1 MPKKRR
7 ACCGVI
13 NKMKLFDRIAALA
26 LLLCLL
32 PVGCFGEDAPA
43 YAVSRR
49 KTEAA
54 YDSETL
60 KYTVETL
67 YLNQTKCYLT
77 TVWVADPARQ
87 IKKAV
92 SPWHQAL
99 AKAEDLGQQIPGAAL
114 VINGSGYVS
123 PTYPDIPENYP
134 GASADYYY
142 TPLGSL
148 TVIDGEVYRDLEGV
162 PYYGLTLEA
171 DGLHLYAGADNDA
184 VLAKAPLQTWSFYEG
199 CPMYLDGQE
208 LLDREWPFA
217 TRRAIRNVIAKLPQE
232 NTYVILISTSTVGL
246 TLLEANDFM
255 IGEYSPEW
263 VYNLDGGPSA
273 ALFTRAKGKKKLKL
287 IYGAGQKIVDV
298 MGFIE

>member
-1 MPKKRR
+1 
-7 ACCGVI
+7 
-13 NKMKLFDRIAALA
+13 MKLFDRLAALA

-32 PVGCFGEDAPA
+32 PIGCLGEDSPA
-43 YAVSRR
+43 YTISRR
-49 KTEAA
+49 KTEAV

-67 YLNQTKCYLT
+67 YLNKTKCYLT
-77 TVWVADPARQ
+77 TVWMQDPARQ

-92 SPWHQAL
+92 SPWRKSLEKAMDL
-99 AKAEDLGQQIPGAAL
+99 AKQIPGAAL

-123 PTYPDIPENYP
+123 PTYPEIPDDYP
-134 GASADYYY
+134 GTSADYYY

-148 TVIDGEVYRDLEGV
+148 TVIDGEVYRCLDGI
-162 PYYGLTLEA
+162 PYNGLTLEA

-184 VLAKAPLQTWSFYEG
+184 VLAKDPLQTWSFYEG
-199 CPMYLDGQE
+199 CPMYLDGRE

-217 TRRAIRNVIAKLPQE
+217 TRRAIRNVIAKLPQG
-232 NTYVILISTSTVGL
+232 NTYVILISTSAVGL

-255 IGEYSPEW
+255 IGEYAPEW

-273 ALFTRAKGKKKLKL
+273 ALFIRTQGKKKLKL

-298 MGFIE
+298 MGFTE

>member
-1 MPKKRR
+1 
-7 ACCGVI
+7 
-13 NKMKLFDRIAALA
+13 MKLIDRLAALA

-32 PVGCFGEDAPA
+32 PLDCFGEDTHE

-67 YLNQTKCYLT
+67 YLNDTKCYLA
-77 TVWVADPARQ
+77 TVWMQDPARQ
-87 IKKAV
+87 IKKAA
-92 SPWHQAL
+92 SPWHEAL
-99 AKAEDLGQQIPGAAL
+99 AEAMELGKLIPDAAL

-123 PTYPDIPENYP
+123 PRYPEIPDSYP
-134 GASADYYY
+134 GVSDDYYY
-142 TPLGSL
+142 TPLGSI
-148 TVIDGEVYRDLEGV
+148 TVIDGEVYRYLDGI
-162 PYYGLTLEA
+162 PYYGLTLET

-184 VLAKAPLQTWSFYEG
+184 VLAKDPLQTWSFYEG
-199 CPMYLDGQE
+199 CPMYLDGRE

-217 TRRAIRNVIAKLPQE
+217 ARRAVRNVIAKLSEE
-232 NTYVILISTSTVGL
+232 NTYAILISTSAVGL

-255 IGEYSPEW
+255 IGEFAPEW

-273 ALFTRAKGKKKLKL
+273 ALMTRAQGKKKLKL
-287 IYGAGQKIVDV
+287 VYGAYQKIVDV

>member
-1 MPKKRR
+1 
-7 ACCGVI
+7 
-13 NKMKLFDRIAALA
+13 MKLFDRLAALA

-32 PVGCFGEDAPA
+32 PLGCFGEDTHE

-67 YLNQTKCYLT
+67 YLNKTKCYLA
-77 TVWVADPARQ
+77 TVWMQDPGQQ
-87 IKKAV
+87 IKKAS
-92 SPWHQAL
+92 SPWHEKL
-99 AKAEDLGQQIPGAAL
+99 MKAEELGKKIPGAAL

-123 PTYPDIPENYP
+123 PTYPEIPDDYP
-134 GASADYYY
+134 GASPDYYY

-148 TVIDGEVYRDLEGV
+148 TVINGEVFRDLEGV
-162 PYYGLTLEA
+162 PYYGLTLEV

-184 VLAKAPLQTWSFYEG
+184 VLAKDPMQTWAFYGG
-199 CPMYLDGQE
+199 CPMYRDGRE

-217 TRRAIRNVIAKLPQE
+217 TRRAIRNVIAKLPEE
-232 NTYVILISTSTVGL
+232 NTYVILISTSAVGL

-255 IGEYSPEW
+255 IGEYAPEW

-273 ALFTRAKGKKKLKL
+273 ALFTRAQGKEKRKH

-298 MGFIE
+298 IGFIE